1 MAKKFFLF
9 VAFAL
14 SLSLGTA
21 SARDYNILNYGAKTD
36 TTILST
42 VALQQ
47 AIDECSKAGGGR
59 VIVPTGQYKIGTIV
73 LKSDVHLFLEQGAT
87 LYGSTDLKDY
97 QPMKSD
103 YVSLRT
109 QTSTIQLIYA
119 DKVQNVVIDGYG
131 TIDGRGRAFKKLSW
145 NDEGITRPHLLRFI
159 QSEDI
164 IVKDITLRN
173 SGCWMQHY
181 LACDRVRIEGI
192 KVFNRNNYNNDALD
206 IDGCHEVIVKGIIA
220 DSDDDGI
227 TLKSTSPRLCENIR
241 ISDCVISSHCNAV
254 KLGTETNG
262 GFRNINISGIV
273 VKPSSDQ
280 SSQFFGAPS
289 KKGTSALSLEIVD
302 GGMME
307 NVNAT
312 DFTVEGTE
320 SPIFIRLG
328 NRGRG
333 YQLRGEK
340 LEVRGEKA
348 RGEKQA
354 LSGKGNDDT
363 ITELI
368 PIDHVGT
375 IDGIHIHHFQVRNAG
390 PVGCSIT
397 GLAGHPVRNVWFSDI
412 SIHQQGGVKDSDL
425 QAINDSIRNEKEKS
439 YPEATMWGNL
449 PAKGFYL
456 RHTRNIHFDNVTI
469 QTSEPDARPD
479 FIQIDNDSTPGFS
492 PLAPSPS
499 PLAPKLAWGDQ
510 GDGTYRNPVLNADF
524 SDPDVI
530 RVGNKYYMVAS
541 DFHFL
546 GMQVL
551 ESEDMVKWRYISQI
565 YNRFDEPGWDSN
577 QHYAGG
583 SWAPAIRYHNGLF
596 YVYFCTPEEGLYM
609 STAKDPHGP
618 WTPLHLLK
626 RIAKWEDP
634 CPFWDEDGQAY
645 LGRSMHGA
653 GPIIVHKMSAD
664 GKQLLDDGVTVY
676 EGPVAEGTKF
686 LKRNGWYYLVI
697 PEGGVGQG
705 WQTVLRSKNIYGPY
719 DRKIVLEKGST
730 KINGP
735 HQGALV
741 DTPDG
746 NWWFYHFQETP
757 VLGRVVHLQPVRW
770 QDDWPLMGVDYDGN
784 GVGEPVF
791 EWQKPITGARG
802 KEHGA
807 RGYQYVSDDFI
818 DDFNG
823 ENYPLA
829 PCPSPLAPLNPV
841 WQWNHNPVDTHWSLK
856 DKKGWLMLK
865 ALPADSL
872 KLCRNMLTQK
882 VIGYQSESTTLLTA
896 SGDCYAGLFCSGK
909 TFRGIG
915 LCKEGI
921 FVEAQGKREIIVKGK
936 FEKLWVRVNNNCI
949 ENRHLFSY
957 STDGIH
963 FINAQDAFPMR
974 SGYWKGIR
982 VGLFCYGKNGK
993 ASFDNF
999 TQKVLQ

>member
-1 MAKKFFLF
+1 MIGKTSLVALFL
-9 VAFAL
+9 L
-14 SLSLGTA
+14 MLTGTA
-21 SARDYNILNYGAKTD
+21 FPRDYNILEYGAKSD
-36 TTILST
+36 TTVLST
-42 VALQQ
+42 KALQQ
-47 AIDECSKAGGGR
+47 AIDDCSKAGGGR
-59 VIVPTGQYKIGTIV
+59 VIVPTGNYMIGSVV
-73 LKSDVHLFLEQGAT
+73 LKSNVHLYLEQGAT
-87 LYGSTDLKDY
+87 LYGSTELKDY
-97 QPMKSD
+97 LPMKSD

-119 DKVQNVVIDGYG
+119 DKVRNVVIDGYG
-131 TIDGRGRAFKKLSW
+131 TIDGRGRVFKKLSW

-164 IVKDITLRN
+164 TVKDITLKN

-181 LACDRVRIEGI
+181 LACDRLRIEGI

-206 IDGCHEVIVKGIIA
+206 IDGCHGVIVKGVIA

-241 ISDCVISSHCNAV
+241 IADCVISSHCNAV

-262 GFRNINISGIV
+262 GFRNISISGIV

-289 KKGTSALSLEIVD
+289 KIGTSALSLEIVD
-302 GGMME
+302 GGVME
-307 NVNAT
+307 NVSAT

-333 YQLRGEK
+333 YKLRETAKG
-340 LEVRGEKA
+340 
-348 RGEKQA
+348 

-375 IDGIHIHHFQVRNAG
+375 IDGIRIHHFQVRNAG

-397 GLAGHPVRNVWFSDI
+397 GLAGHPVRHVWLSDI
-412 SIHQQGGVKDSDL
+412 SIHQQGGIKANDL
-425 QAINDSIRNEKEKS
+425 QAINDSISNEKEKA
-439 YPEATMWGNL
+439 YPEATMWGYL

-456 RHTRNIHFDNVTI
+456 RHTRNIHFENVTI

-479 FIQIDNDSTPGFS
+479 FVKEDTEG
-492 PLAPSPS
+492 
-499 PLAPKLAWGDQ
+499 WGDQ
-510 GDGTYRNPVLNADF
+510 GDGTYRNPVLNVDF

-551 ESEDMVKWRYISQI
+551 ESEDMVNWRYISQI

-618 WTPLHLLK
+618 WAPLHLVK

-634 CPFWDEDGQAY
+634 CPFWDSDGKAY
-645 LGRSMHGA
+645 LGRSKHGA
-653 GPIIVHKMSAD
+653 GPIIVHQMSAD

-686 LKRNGWYYLVI
+686 IKRNGWYYLVI

-719 DRKIVLEKGST
+719 ERKIVLEKGTT

-746 NWWFYHFQETP
+746 DWWFYHFQETP

-770 QDDWPLMGVDYDGN
+770 ESDWPLMGVDYDGN
-784 GVGEPVF
+784 GVGEPVM
-791 EWQKPITGARG
+791 EWQKPI
-802 KEHGA
+802 
-807 RGYQYVSDDFI
+807 VSTSAFLPQTDDEF
-818 DDFNG
+818 DNSTLG
-823 ENYPLA
+823 LQ
-829 PCPSPLAPLNPV
+829 
-841 WQWNHNPVDTHWSLK
+841 WQWNHNPVEKHWSLK
-856 DKKGWLMLK
+856 EKKGWLTLK

-882 VIGYQSESTTLLTA
+882 VVGYWSESTTLLTV

-909 TFRGIG
+909 TFRGVG

-921 FVEAQGKREIIVKGK
+921 FVEAQGKRELVVKGK

-949 ENRHLFSY
+949 VNKHQFSY
-957 STDGIH
+957 SMDGIR
-963 FINAQDAFPMR
+963 FVNVKDAFPMR
-974 SGYWKGIR
+974 AGYWKGIR